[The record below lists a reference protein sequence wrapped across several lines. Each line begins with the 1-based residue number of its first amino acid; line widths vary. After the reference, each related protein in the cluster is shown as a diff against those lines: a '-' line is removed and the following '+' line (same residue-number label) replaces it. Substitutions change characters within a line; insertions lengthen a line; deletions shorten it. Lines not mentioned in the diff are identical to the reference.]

1 MMETKINGFL
11 DRNQNQKGLSIIEAL
26 VSSVIVGIGFVAIF
40 QMVNY
45 SVNSINVSGERTKAT
60 YLVSMIAEGM
70 VGYRDSVGGIS
81 KADEGNVIYIDGQ
94 PHLKKIGSD
103 PDKCKK
109 FAEYYKDLGTG
120 DDGCGGG
127 PDTEIEKINISKCA
141 DKKEIE
147 RAGYQEFYN
156 EDDPYNS
163 GLGHAA
169 GNKINKWKII
179 LDEDQVLK
187 CKSADVQRN
196 TKDFKTIKMFEQCA
210 WSGTGYACDLNNSNV
225 LDSAMYLGR
234 IQINLNGGKKRKY
247 LYFQADFRPKMNDGG
262 G

>member
-1 MMETKINGFL
+1 MEIKINGFL
-11 DRNQNQKGLSIIEAL
+11 DRNKNQKGLSIIEAL

-81 KADEGNVIYIDGQ
+81 KADVGNVIYIDGQ

-120 DDGCGGG
+120 DDGWVV
-127 PDTEIEKINISKCA
+127 
-141 DKKEIE
+141 
-147 RAGYQEFYN
+147 
-156 EDDPYNS
+156 
-163 GLGHAA
+163 GL
-169 GNKINKWKII
+169 I
-179 LDEDQVLK
+179 LK
-187 CKSADVQRN
+187 
-196 TKDFKTIKMFEQCA
+196 
-210 WSGTGYACDLNNSNV
+210 
-225 LDSAMYLGR
+225 
-234 IQINLNGGKKRKY
+234 
-247 LYFQADFRPKMNDGG
+247 
-262 G
+262 

>member
-1 MMETKINGFL
+1 MMKIKKLGLL
-11 DRNQNQKGLSIIEAL
+11 DKNKNQRGLSIIEAL
-26 VSSVIVGIGFVAIF
+26 VSSVIVGIGFIAIF

-70 VGYRDSVGGIS
+70 VGYRDSIGGIS
-81 KADEGNVIYIDGQ
+81 KADEGNVIYKDGK
-94 PHLKKIGSD
+94 PHLKKVGGE
-103 PDKCKK
+103 PEECKK

-127 PDTEIEKINISKCA
+127 PDTEIEKINVGACA
-141 DKKEIE
+141 NRKDLE

-156 EDDPYNS
+156 EDDPYNE

-179 LDEDQVLK
+179 FEEDQVLR
-187 CKSADVQRN
+187 CKSP
-196 TKDFKTIKMFEQCA
+196 KDIKTIKMFEQCA
-210 WSGTGYACDLNNSNV
+210 WTGGNKCDFKNSNV
-225 LDSAMYLGR
+225 LDEAMYLGR
-234 IQINLNGGKKRKY
+234 IQINLNSGKKRKY
-247 LYFQADFRPKMNDGG
+247 LYFQADYKPKMSDEEG
-262 G
+262 

>member
-1 MMETKINGFL
+1 
-11 DRNQNQKGLSIIEAL
+11 
-26 VSSVIVGIGFVAIF
+26 
-40 QMVNY
+40 
-45 SVNSINVSGERTKAT
+45 
-60 YLVSMIAEGM
+60 MIAEGM

-141 DKKEIE
+141 DKDEIE

-187 CKSADVQRN
+187 CKSADAQRN

-210 WSGTGYACDLNNSNV
+210 WSGTGYACDLKNSNV

>member
-1 MMETKINGFL
+1 METKINGFL

-120 DDGCGGG
+120 D
-127 PDTEIEKINISKCA
+127 
-141 DKKEIE
+141 
-147 RAGYQEFYN
+147 
-156 EDDPYNS
+156 
-163 GLGHAA
+163 AA

-187 CKSADVQRN
+187 CKSADAQRN